1 VSWVSRRGYFYD
13 QVMAQ
18 TFVGSKVVVDSLGRY
33 RQAAVTA
40 NHGPSWWGPRKRHE
54 AGQLAVADAS

>member
-1 VSWVSRRGYFYD
+1 
-13 QVMAQ
+13 MAQ

-54 AGQLAVADAS
+54 AGQLAVAGES